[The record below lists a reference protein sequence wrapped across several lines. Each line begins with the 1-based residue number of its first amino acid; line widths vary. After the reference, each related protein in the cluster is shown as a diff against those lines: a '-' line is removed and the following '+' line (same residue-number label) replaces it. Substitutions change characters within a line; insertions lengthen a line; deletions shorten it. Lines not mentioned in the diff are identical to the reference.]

1 VTHATI
7 AALAALIAQIT
18 VDAYDDGE
26 QLAAFLVAADD
37 AMPVPQIASIVSV
50 DVHVVG
56 IDQGPDERRGLE
68 GVCQRDG
75 TEYRVGLAD
84 VAFHPDS
91 EIATVV
97 AAHRHWLGLNPWLP
111 TSTRAHRSDQR
122 WRYPRHGDA
131 VPPLGGR
138 PPLELRDPTV
148 WDPRA
153 EYWDDPDVRL
163 PDWWTPIMAAGPR
176 ISYEL
181 EQVLPGLDDD
191 AWFDPILDAVDDAHA
206 GDAHG
211 ARRKLHALLEADPR
225 YVDAYAHLGWLQR
238 EPDQALGHY
247 QAGVAIAELSLPDEF
262 DGVLPWGRL
271 DNRPFLRCLH
281 GLCISLWRLARFD
294 EATAAAESLLW
305 LNPAD
310 HQGASEIV
318 ADLRARRRW
327 RKPREHR
334 PPPPPASNAS
344 TSQAATASA
353 AQEPNKRARH
363 TTQALPGPVLR
374 QRWLQ
379 TLLRA
384 DVTTVGQLRALSD
397 EQLSEIPNIGPK
409 AIADIAAALAT
420 LGLTPDDP
428 LHAIASP
435 TTSDRDRRIL
445 EQSR

>member
-1 VTHATI
+1 LTDATI
-7 AALAALIAQIT
+7 AALETLIAQIT

-26 QLAAFLVAADD
+26 QLAAFLAAADD
-37 AMPVPQIASIVSV
+37 AMAVPQIATIVGV

-68 GVCQRDG
+68 AVCQRDG
-75 TEYRVGLAD
+75 INYRVALAD

-97 AAHRHWLGLNPWLP
+97 AAYRHWLGLNQWLP
-111 TSTRAHRSDQR
+111 TSTRTRRSDDR
-122 WRYPRHGDA
+122 WRYPGHGDA

-148 WDPRA
+148 WDPQA
-153 EYWDDPDVRL
+153 EYWDDPDGRL

-176 ISYEL
+176 ISYEF

-191 AWFDPILDAVDDAHA
+191 ASFDPILAAVDDAHA

-225 YVDAYAHLGWLQR
+225 CLDAYAHLGWLQPA
-238 EPDQALGHY
+238 PDQALGHY
-247 QAGVAIAELSLPDEF
+247 QAGIAIAELSLPDGF
-262 DGVLPWGRL
+262 DGVLPWWRL
-271 DNRPFLRCLH
+271 DNRPFLRLLH

-318 ADLRARRRW
+318 ADLRARQPW
-327 RKPREHR
+327 RKPIDV
-334 PPPPPASNAS
+334 
-344 TSQAATASA
+344 
-353 AQEPNKRARH
+353 RAR
-363 TTQALPGPVLR
+363 P
-374 QRWLQ
+374 
-379 TLLRA
+379 
-384 DVTTVGQLRALSD
+384 
-397 EQLSEIPNIGPK
+397 
-409 AIADIAAALAT
+409 
-420 LGLTPDDP
+420 
-428 LHAIASP
+428 
-435 TTSDRDRRIL
+435 
-445 EQSR
+445 